1 MPGSLASAAAKVPSS
16 IAGIELGS
24 TVDQYPDIVRS
35 NYLRE
40 VVVTDWHGFRKGIIS
55 YGECKYREQILKI
68 DMKYEDKSKRFYE
81 KLLEKFEERYGE
93 PDSWEGDS
101 FGVMRIWKWYFK
113 DENGEPVSLA
123 LQYNGKNSQET
134 IGNVVRLSYPR
145 KMEEERQCFNAMCEM
160 QKEQMSPQT
169 MDERRKSDWSHLVPQ

>member
-1 MPGSLASAAAKVPSS
+1 MPGSMASAAANVPSS

-68 DMKYEDKSKRFYE
+68 DMKYEDK
-81 KLLEKFEERYGE
+81 
-93 PDSWEGDS
+93 
-101 FGVMRIWKWYFK
+101 
-113 DENGEPVSLA
+113 
-123 LQYNGKNSQET
+123 
-134 IGNVVRLSYPR
+134 
-145 KMEEERQCFNAMCEM
+145 
-160 QKEQMSPQT
+160 
-169 MDERRKSDWSHLVPQ
+169 